1 MKPGIRV
8 ESLSAGRTGFLT
20 NDIFDVNAGN
30 PTSATNGGG
39 TYPWSMESYLGRV
52 NYNYDNRYL
61 LTATFRR
68 DGSPYFGADNR
79 WGNFP
84 SVSAA
89 WRISKEKFFDID
101 FISELKLRFET
112 GLTGNQGT
120 GSGIYAPL
128 NTGAHRGVQ
137 DFYHQLLQILNLV
150 GKKLKQTMLV

>member
-1 MKPGIRV
+1 MATHEAQ
-8 ESLSAGRTGFLT
+8 ESEWKALSAGRTGFLT

-68 DGSPYFGADNR
+68 DGSPNFGADNR

-84 SVSAA
+84 SF
-89 WRISKEKFFDID
+89 RQHGE
-101 FISELKLRFET
+101 
-112 GLTGNQGT
+112 
-120 GSGIYAPL
+120 
-128 NTGAHRGVQ
+128 
-137 DFYHQLLQILNLV
+137 
-150 GKKLKQTMLV
+150 